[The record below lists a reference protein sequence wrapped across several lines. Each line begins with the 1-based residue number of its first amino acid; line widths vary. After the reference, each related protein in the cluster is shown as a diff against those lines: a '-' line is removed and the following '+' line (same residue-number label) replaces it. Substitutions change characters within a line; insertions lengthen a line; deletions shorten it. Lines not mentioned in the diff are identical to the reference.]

1 MQSYSADS
9 EFDLQIDKN
18 LALTKGV
25 KNVLVLA

>member
-9 EFDLQIDKN
+9 EFDLQVDNN
-18 LALTKGV
+18 LALTEGV